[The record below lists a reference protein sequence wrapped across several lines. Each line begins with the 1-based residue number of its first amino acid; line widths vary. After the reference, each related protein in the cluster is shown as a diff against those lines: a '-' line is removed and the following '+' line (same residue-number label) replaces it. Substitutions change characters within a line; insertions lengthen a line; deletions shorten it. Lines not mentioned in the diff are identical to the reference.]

1 MNIPVVVVETGK
13 AAGVSATKIAAMFV
27 AGRVIAT
34 GLCLTTPSVYLG
46 LGLMGITYKEA
57 FKRAFAWTLI
67 ISMILVYFA
76 ALVVP

>member
-1 MNIPVVVVETGK
+1 VVVNVGRE
-13 AAGVSATKIAAMFV
+13 AGVSATKIAAMFV

-46 LGLMGITYKEA
+46 LGMMGITYKDA
-57 FKRAFAWTLI
+57 FKRAFTWTLI
-67 ISMILVYFA
+67 ISMILVYFT